1 MAHPRS
7 AVAITVAIAIAAPAA
22 FAQQAPAASAPPAP
36 MVANFDS
43 AWASMSRTYWDTVLV
58 NGRWRAAHDS
68 LRAIAAGVE
77 DETRMRELIR
87 ALMAVPAQSHFVLI
101 PRSVVTDESQRD
113 AADARGPANNDEPGT
128 IGLELRMLGDTLV
141 AWRVAPGSPA
151 AAAGV
156 RPGATITHF
165 GRLSVDSM
173 RKVLLAATPH
183 DTAATRLLL
192 NTAAIGR
199 LSGRAGD
206 TLSITVRDGRG
217 RARARRVALVRVPLP
232 GRATKFGNL
241 PTMVVNTTGD
251 SVVLG
256 NGSRGVRQYAPV
268 IGFSAWFPVISG
280 ELDERLFA
288 ARDARGVVIDLR
300 GNPGGVVGMLAGVSG
315 HFLDSAVAL
324 GTMRGRGATIHFVA
338 NPRKVDRAGRR
349 VRTITAPL
357 AILIDGYSGSTSE
370 FFASGMQAIGRAR
383 VFGVSSAGQALPA
396 LMVRLPNGDV
406 LMHAIA
412 DHEDAAGR
420 RVEGKG
426 VQPDE
431 VTPLTRADLVAGRD
445 AALEA
450 ARAWLVTQQGRK
462 SP

>member
-1 MAHPRS
+1 MAQTRS
-7 AVAITVAIAIAAPAA
+7 CVIALLAAVAAPAA
-22 FAQQAPAASAPPAP
+22 FAQQAPAAVAPSMP

-77 DETRMRELIR
+77 DESRMRELIR

-113 AADARGPANNDEPGT
+113 AAGARGPATNGDEPGT
-128 IGLELRMLGDTLV
+128 TGLELRMLGDTLV

-206 TLSITVRDGRG
+206 TLSITVRDARR

-288 ARDARGVVIDLR
+288 VRDAPGVVMDLR